1 MFVYIFAYFC
11 IFLLI
16 FATMKKFVEIL
27 SSVLALALFSGFF
40 ACSGPR
46 EESAFPPELPSLLEQ
61 ASADV
66 GGQRFEPA
74 MEKALRALE
83 LSRQSQ
89 SALGE
94 VKALSCIVGIDIMSS
109 RDDDAWE
116 KALQAESLARERG
129 FTEELAGILVSK
141 AKLCSYAQISP
152 ETDRNDEGLQYAREA
167 LSLSEGHP
175 ELEAE
180 ACYVIGSLYINKN
193 RWSYPIDQELYRTAG
208 EYLDRGQ
215 AIADTYDITR
225 LRRNGILFRSR
236 WFQQGDRNEE
246 AIAYFEKVFATLKES
261 DYLTASALDDRL
273 VRLYT
278 RTGQYEKAL
287 DAHDDYVFRMQKY
300 LQQKQDETLQEM
312 QTRFEVQ
319 EKERAL
325 ERGRY
330 RTLILLLA
338 LLLAATAIVL
348 LVRQAQKAHRRNTEL
363 QRISNSK
370 EQIIEILSKDLKNPT
385 GDFAKRI
392 ETLSASVASLSPEEI
407 RKRCEELIQGAQEIN
422 ADVARYVGDVLIDRS
437 KRIAD
442 IGLSAR
448 EIQIIRLS
456 AEGLTAAQIA
466 ERLFLSVNTVNTHRQ
481 RIYGKMG
488 VGNVTDMIRKA
499 TGLGIL

>member
-1 MFVYIFAYFC
+1 MMNLKLSILAG
-11 IFLLI
+11 IALLL
-16 FATMKKFVEIL
+16 ATCSPVSDRNDAGAGVPAIL
-27 SSVLALALFSGFF
+27 AEAAQDV
-40 ACSGPR
+40 
-46 EESAFPPELPSLLEQ
+46 SAQHF
-61 ASADV
+61 DH
-66 GGQRFEPA
+66 A
-74 MEKALRALE
+74 MENALRALE
-83 LSRQSQ
+83 LSAGDPLLKVQS
-89 SALGE
+89 
-94 VKALSCIVGIDIMSS
+94 LSTIVGIDIMAS
-109 RDDDAWE
+109 RDADAWE
-116 KALQAESLARERG
+116 KALEAETIAREYG
-129 FTEELAGILVSK
+129 FKKELAEILISK
-141 AKLCSYAQISP
+141 AKLCSYAEISP
-152 ETDRNDEGLQYAREA
+152 ETGRNDEGLEYATEA
-167 LSLSEGHP
+167 LHLAEEVDAVEEQS
-175 ELEAE
+175 E
-180 ACYVIGSLYINKN
+180 ACYIIGSLYINKN
-193 RWSYPIDQELYRTAG
+193 RWSDPVDPDIYRTAG
-208 EYLDRGQ
+208 EWLDKGQ
-215 AIADTYDITR
+215 ALADTYDIPR
-225 LRRNGILFRSR
+225 LKRNGILFRSR

-312 QTRFEVQ
+312 QTRFDVQ

-363 QRISNSK
+363 QRISDSK

-466 ERLFLSVNTVNTHRQ
+466 DRLSLSVNTVNTHRQ